1 MPTLKNSR
9 HELMAQSIAGGN
21 SVMQAYADAGYKPNR
36 SNSHRLKEN
45 EGIKARVAELQG
57 KAAARTEITVQKL
70 LEDLERIKA
79 NAERVGQNSAAA
91 QAVMG
96 QAKLAGLIVER
107 AEITQTSEFQGMSLD
122 EMRRELVLRARRLG
136 LDRELV
142 GLLEG
147 PSSTQADDDDDRLNG
162 GEG

>member
-1 MPTLKNSR
+1 MPVLKNSR
-9 HELMAQSIAGGN
+9 HELMAQSLAAGN
-21 SVMQAYADAGYKPNR
+21 PVVKAYVDAGYKANR

-45 EGIKARVAELQG
+45 EGIKARVAELRN

-79 NAERVGQNSAAA
+79 NAEKLGQNSAAA

-107 AEITQTSEFQGMSLD
+107 SEISQVNEFAGMSPQ
-122 EMRRELVLRARRLG
+122 RVRQELVMRARRLG
-136 LDRELV
+136 LDRELA
-142 GLLEG
+142 GLLAGSKAVDQEG
-147 PSSTQADDDDDRLNG
+147 EQDEDDRLN
-162 GEG
+162 